1 MVLKGNQKKLDAN
14 KDGKISKVDFKVLQ
28 NKKNKNKNIQEF
40 LMKGVPHYLPNGK
53 IYKGKTHKMSNG
65 KLHTGAKHTKN
76 SQVLTHK
83 KPKKVKV

>member
-40 LMKGVPHYLPNGK
+40 LMKGVPHYLPSGK
-53 IYKGKTHKMSNG
+53 VYKGKTHKMKDG
-65 KLHTGAKHTKN
+65 TLHSGATHTK
-76 SQVLTHK
+76 SSKKLTHK
-83 KPKKVKV
+83 KPKKAKA